1 MSKREEVYARIEQ
14 RRQRLIEGKVN
25 SIPSPFVKFSND
37 FIGWEQGVYYLISS
51 FTKGGK
57 SQLVSYLLF
66 EAIMFLYENI
76 KAGNDVDLDEYKAIA
91 DRFIE
96 KLHTP
101 NVVLMPEYAVKD
113 ITVFK
118 RELSGTS
125 NMFLDGGYLYE
136 QSY

>member
-1 MSKREEVYARIEQ
+1 MSNVIKIAPYDTV
-14 RRQRLIEGKVN
+14 LIT
-25 SIPSPFVKFSND
+25 I
-37 FIGWEQGVYYLISS
+37 
-51 FTKGGK
+51 
-57 SQLVSYLLF
+57 
-66 EAIMFLYENI
+66 
-76 KAGNDVDLDEYKAIA
+76 GNDVDLDEYKAIA

-96 KLHTP
+96 KLHTS